1 MTQEEE
7 LQALRAEN
15 AALKAQVAELL
26 PLKEQ
31 VEQLKEH
38 VKQLMDRLAKD
49 SHNSHL
55 PPSSDRF
62 VRKKKPRS
70 LRKSSG
76 KKPGGQAE
84 HPGETIQWCSHPDEI
99 IRHAVSACSHCQA
112 ELSAVVPQMVE
123 ARQIIELPSKRQVV
137 IEHQAEQKWCPACG
151 EVSAAAFPQ
160 EVRARVQ
167 YGSSVAAA
175 ASLLVVQHLLPIGR
189 AAEVL
194 VDLLGIS
201 LSEATITTQ
210 MQRAAA
216 VLEPVEQQIKAALIQ
231 ADVLH
236 QDESS
241 VYVAGQRWWTHV
253 SATGALTH
261 YAVHPKRGK
270 DALDAIGIL
279 PKFRG
284 RSVHD
289 GWSSY
294 WLYACLHAL
303 CNVHH
308 LRELLFLSEEQQ
320 QEWAQEMKELLLSM
334 KEACDQARAEG
345 RTSLDPLEIADWIAR
360 YEAVFKAGYQ
370 ANPPDPPPEIPKKG
384 RRQQS
389 AARNL
394 LDRLSIHQDAVLA
407 FLHDLRVPF
416 DNSQA
421 ERDIRMLKVQQKVS
435 GCFRT
440 PGGAQIFCR
449 LRSYL
454 SSLRKQGLNL
464 FTALQQTFLGHPL
477 LPALQGS

>member
-7 LQALRAEN
+7 LQALREEN

-31 VEQLKEH
+31 VEQLKEQ
-38 VKQLMDRLAKD
+38 VKQLTSRLAKD

-62 VRKKKPRS
+62 ARKKKTRS
-70 LRKSSG
+70 LRKTSG
-76 KKPGGQAE
+76 KKPGGQPE
-84 HPGETIQWCSHPDEI
+84 HPGETIQWCNGPDEI
-99 IRHAVSACSHCQA
+99 IHHPVSCCSHCQA
-112 ELSAVVPQMVE
+112 DLSAVLPQVLE
-123 ARQIIELPSKRQVV
+123 ARQVIELPHKRHVV
-137 IEHQAEQKWCPACG
+137 IEHQAEQKWCPQCG
-151 EVSAAAFPQ
+151 EVSAAAFPE

-194 VDLLGIS
+194 WDLLAIPI
-201 LSEATITTQ
+201 SEATISTQ
-210 MQRAAA
+210 MQRAAT
-216 VLEPVEQQIKAALIQ
+216 VLQPVEQQIKEALIQ

-241 VYVAGQRWWTHV
+241 LYVAGQRWWIHV

-261 YAVHPKRGK
+261 SAVHPKRGK
-270 DALDAIGIL
+270 EALDAIGIL

-284 RSVHD
+284 RSLHD
-289 GWSSY
+289 GWGSY
-294 WLYACLHAL
+294 WLYGCLHAL

-308 LRELLFLSEEQQ
+308 LRELLFLYEEQQ
-320 QEWAQEMKELLLSM
+320 QGWAHEMKELLLSM

-345 RTSLDPLEIADWIAR
+345 RSSLDPLEIADWTGC
-360 YEAVFKAGYQ
+360 YEAVLQAGYQ
-370 ANPPDPPPEIPKKG
+370 ANPPDPPPQVPKKG
-384 RRQQS
+384 RRKPS

-394 LDRLSIHQDAVLA
+394 LDRFSVHQEAVLA
-407 FLHDLRVPF
+407 FLQDLRVPF

-421 ERDIRMLKVQQKVS
+421 ERDIRMIKVQQKIS

-440 PGGAQIFCR
+440 PVGAQIFCR

>member
-7 LQALRAEN
+7 VQLREEN
-15 AALKAQVAELL
+15 AALKAQVAALL

-38 VKQLMDRLAKD
+38 VKQLTSRLAKD

-62 VRKKKPRS
+62 ARKKRTRS
-70 LRKSSG
+70 LRTSSG
-76 KKPGGQAE
+76 KKPGGQPK
-84 HPGETIQWCSHPDEI
+84 HKGETIQWCSHPDEI

-112 ELSAVVPQMVE
+112 ELSAVAPQVVE
-123 ARQIIELPSKRQVV
+123 ARQIIELPCKRQLV
-137 IEHQAEQKWCPACG
+137 IEHQAEQKWCPECG

-175 ASLLVVQHLLPIGR
+175 TSLLVVQHLLPIGR

-194 VDLLGIS
+194 WDLPGIS
-201 LSEATITTQ
+201 ISEATIATQ
-210 MQRAAA
+210 LQRAATQ
-216 VLEPVEQQIKAALIQ
+216 LEPVEQQIKEALIV
-231 ADVLH
+231 ASVLH

-253 SATGALTH
+253 SATCALTH

-270 DALDAIGIL
+270 EALDAIGIL

-284 RSVHD
+284 RSLHD

-294 WLYACLHAL
+294 WLYECLHAL

-308 LRELLFLSEEQQ
+308 LRELLFLYEEQQ

-334 KEACDQARAEG
+334 KAACDQARAAG
-345 RTSLDPLEIADWIAR
+345 RRSLDPLEIADWTR
-360 YEAVFKAGYQ
+360 HYEAVLQAGYQ
-370 ANPPDPPPEIPKKG
+370 ANPPDPPPLVPKKG
-384 RRQQS
+384 RRKQS
-389 AARNL
+389 AACNL
-394 LDRLSIHQDAVLA
+394 LDRLCKHQEAVLA
-407 FLHDLRVPF
+407 FLQDLRVPF

-421 ERDIRMLKVQQKVS
+421 ERDIRMIKVQQKVS

-440 PGGAQIFCR
+440 PMGAQIFCR

-477 LPALQGS
+477 LPALQGP

>member
-15 AALKAQVAELL
+15 AALKAQLAELL

-31 VEQLKEH
+31 VEQLKDQ
-38 VKQLMDRLAKD
+38 VKQLTSRLAKD

-70 LRKSSG
+70 LRKTSG
-76 KKPGGQAE
+76 KKPGGQPE
-84 HPGETIQWCSHPDEI
+84 HPGETIQWCSRPDEI

-123 ARQIIELPSKRQVV
+123 ARQVIELPSKRHVV
-137 IEHQAEQKWCPACG
+137 IEHQAEQKWCPQCG
-151 EVSAAAFPQ
+151 EVSAAAFPD

-194 VDLLGIS
+194 LDLLGIS
-201 LSEATITTQ
+201 ISQATISTQ
-210 MQRAAA
+210 MQRAAT

-241 VYVAGQRWWTHV
+241 LYVAGQRWWTHV

-270 DALDAIGIL
+270 AALDAIGIL

-284 RSVHD
+284 RSLHD

-308 LRELLFLSEEQQ
+308 LRELLFLEEEHQQ
-320 QEWAQEMKELLLSM
+320 SWAAELKDLLLDM
-334 KEACDQARAEG
+334 KAACDQAREIG
-345 RTSLDPLEIADWIAR
+345 RSALDPVEIADWVAR
-360 YEAVFKAGYQ
+360 YEMVLEEGYQ
-370 ANPPDPPPEIPKKG
+370 ANPPDPPPKVKQKG
-384 RRQQS
+384 RPKQS

-394 LDRLSIHQDAVLA
+394 LDRLSLHQDAVLA

-421 ERDIRMLKVQQKVS
+421 ERDIRMIKVQQKVS

-440 PGGAQIFCR
+440 PVGAQIFCR
-449 LRSYL
+449 IRSYL
-454 SSLRKQGLNL
+454 SSLRKQGFNL